1 MCIEKFEEFDAR
13 TGEGWIYVLRK
24 SVTDVINARYS
35 YHGCAMEG
43 SCTHLAATITDR
55 SSMKATASKAKS
67 PVHCADKEEAVREHC
82 GRSCGGF
89 KPKRQV
95 L

>member
-1 MCIEKFEEFDAR
+1 
-13 TGEGWIYVLRK
+13 
-24 SVTDVINARYS
+24 
-35 YHGCAMEG
+35 MEG

-55 SSMKATASKAKS
+55 ASMKATASKAKT

-89 KPKRQV
+89 KTKRQV

>member
-1 MCIEKFEEFDAR
+1 MR
-13 TGEGWIYVLRK
+13 
-24 SVTDVINARYS
+24 VIS
-35 YHGCAMEG
+35 
-43 SCTHLAATITDR
+43 THLVAAITDR
-55 SSMKATASKAKS
+55 ASMKAKASKAKT

-89 KPKRQV
+89 KPKREV

>member
-1 MCIEKFEEFDAR
+1 MGCKGALEAFDLRHQKIQVCTEKFEEFDAR

-55 SSMKATASKAKS
+55 ASMKATASKT
-67 PVHCADKEEAVREHC
+67 
-82 GRSCGGF
+82 
-89 KPKRQV
+89 
-95 L
+95 